1 MKILWQ
7 FLFPVDFH
15 SHHIIMH
22 LIKKSFVILCLKGF
36 LSHSILALNP
46 WFNLSCFET
55 VTVFMFFVWI
65 VEMMEK
71 LLINKLM
78 AVVLIVLT
86 VVTGKLVAGVVG
98 NIKKVKAIE
107 C

>member
-1 MKILWQ
+1 
-7 FLFPVDFH
+7 
-15 SHHIIMH
+15 
-22 LIKKSFVILCLKGF
+22 
-36 LSHSILALNP
+36 
-46 WFNLSCFET
+46 
-55 VTVFMFFVWI
+55 
-65 VEMMEK
+65 MMEK

-78 AVVLIVLT
+78 AVALIVLT